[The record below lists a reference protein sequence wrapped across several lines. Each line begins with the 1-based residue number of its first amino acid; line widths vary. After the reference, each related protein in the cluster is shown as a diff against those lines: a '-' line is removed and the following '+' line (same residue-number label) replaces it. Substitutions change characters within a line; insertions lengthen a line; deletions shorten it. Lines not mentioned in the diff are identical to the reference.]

1 MQLFSRGKT
10 AEEGTKD
17 VIEVQIPAMQEL
29 IRQGKLNI
37 ENVDVFCEKGV
48 YNVDQTRRI
57 LKEARK
63 GGFRINFHGEE
74 LCLLNSVEMG
84 ANEFQCE
91 AISHLE
97 EISDEG
103 IEAMAKSKS
112 VGVILPTTAYILR

>member
-1 MQLFSRGKT
+1 
-10 AEEGTKD
+10 
-17 VIEVQIPAMQEL
+17 MQEL

-84 ANEFQCE
+84 AMNFNARLSPIWKKYPMKVLKLWRNQN
-91 AISHLE
+91 LL
-97 EISDEG
+97 
-103 IEAMAKSKS
+103 
-112 VGVILPTTAYILR
+112 V

>member
-1 MQLFSRGKT
+1 
-10 AEEGTKD
+10 
-17 VIEVQIPAMQEL
+17 MQEL

-57 LKEARK
+57 LQEARK

-74 LCLLNSVEMG
+74 LCQLNSVEMA
-84 ANEFQCE
+84 ANEFKCE

-97 EISDEG
+97 EISDKG